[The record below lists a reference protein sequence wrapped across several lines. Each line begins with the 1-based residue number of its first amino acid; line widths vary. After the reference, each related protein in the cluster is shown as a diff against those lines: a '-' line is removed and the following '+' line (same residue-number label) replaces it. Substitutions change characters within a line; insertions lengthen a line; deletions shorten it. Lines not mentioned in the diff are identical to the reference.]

1 MESKQSTTCN
11 TWLSLCYDL
20 RRKRGV
26 YSLRLYCFPV
36 NEQKERGVVDIYL
49 VMTWVEDGV
58 FVLTE
63 VIWLEVLVSTGS

>member
-1 MESKQSTTCN
+1 M
-11 TWLSLCYDL
+11 
-20 RRKRGV
+20 